1 MKGQD
6 GMGKNK
12 TGANGEDILI
22 KVPPG
27 TEIHNEDKSVLLA
40 ELLQNNQKYTF
51 CPRLGCC

>member
-12 TGANGEDILI
+12 TGASGDDIVI

-40 ELLQNNQKYTF
+40 ELLDNNQKHVF
-51 CPRLGCC
+51 LLSLIHI